1 MDIFLKGNLRF
12 VNKVKELTNSFL
24 KKEKQI
30 MNHVSFQKLVLLCLL
45 ILTFS
50 NYSFSSHI
58 VGGDTRIEQV
68 SQNNFILKKR
78 LFRFCTGI
86 PYPINLTGKIY
97 DKLTDTLV
105 KTIAVSRVSYHLISF
120 GDTCYS
126 PPGLCVEVYNYSAS
140 FTLPNNP
147 NGYYYVYTN
156 GIRNPGLVNL
166 VSGNSVW
173 YCNIPDPAILNGNS
187 NPKFVDYPS
196 DGYLCRGYDKQIDFS
211 CIDLDGD
218 SLVYSLQTPN
228 DIPLGAQGGKPFLPA
243 TFNRGYSLSR
253 VFGVNGSCTIDSNTG
268 IVTANPVR
276 LGIYVIAV
284 KCEEYRNGVKIGEV
298 FRDIQYAAL
307 NCVVTTFNNDSV
319 CVGDS
324 TQFVSTVATSS
335 RINTWDFGDGTA
347 LSNLVSPKHSYVNPG
362 VYQVRHTSKRPRSNC
377 IDSVTLDVVV
387 LPQLIARF
395 NYDTACFGFPIHF
408 SNSSLGS
415 FDKIKWDLGDGYTDS
430 IVTNLRHTYGA
441 PGNYFVELKISNNG
455 FCEQTIQQQITI
467 SGKDSSR
474 ISMSVCNSYTSPTGK
489 IWNATGVYTDTL
501 LNQNGCDSIVT
512 IDLTIHSTSQTTQIV
527 SVCNSYTSPTGKIW
541 NATGIYTDTLLNQNG
556 CDSIVTI
563 DLTIHSTSQ
572 TSQIVSVCDT
582 YTSPSG
588 KIWNATGIY
597 LDTLLNQNGCD
608 SIVTIDLTIHSTSQ
622 TTQIVSVCDNYT
634 SPSGKIWN
642 TTGIYLDTLLNQN
655 GCDSIV
661 TIDLTIHS
669 TSQTTQIVSV
679 CNSYTSP
686 TGKFWNATGIYL
698 DTLLNQNGC
707 DSTVTIDLTIHST
720 SQTTQ
725 IISTCNGY
733 TSPSGKS
740 WGSSGIFFDTLTGKY
755 GCDSIIKYHIITFRR
770 SMGMPI
776 VLNLCDSFVLPGTG
790 KKIFQ
795 SGVYIDTVPS
805 NNGCDNYV
813 RYFLTIQASNNS
825 IMNAST
831 CDTYVSPSGKVWNT
845 SGVFTDTL
853 SNQNGCDSIVTINL
867 TIHSKNQTTQ
877 IVSVCNSYTSPTGK
891 IWKVTGIY
899 SDTLSNSNGCDS
911 IITIHLT
918 VNHTSFSSIT
928 ASVCDVFVSPSGNIF
943 SVSGIYKDTLQN
955 SVGCD
960 SIVSINLTVNHIAI
974 KTITV
979 SVCDSFVSPSGIVW
993 TTSGYF
999 NDTLKSISGCDS
1011 IVVYDLT
1018 VNKCKFTFIKRSSC
1032 DSLVYNGVVYSSSQ
1046 TIVDTLP
1053 IRTGCDSIITCEI
1066 ELTSTPVLSILT
1078 SVNIGYQGEEM
1089 VMEVGGAAY
1098 YEWEN
1103 GSFDSIR
1110 NVDLSSVSQMY
1121 CVRGYNSPTCFLDTC
1136 IEIEVKQSA
1145 NIFAPNTFTPN
1156 NDGVNDCFSPVL
1168 VDVDRE
1174 NYVFQI
1180 FNKWGEEVFFTTEL
1194 DQCWDGSR
1202 AGQTLKSDIYVWKV
1216 TCVSE
1221 QNNLPMENQ
1230 GHIFLK
1236 M

>member
-489 IWNATGVYTDTL
+489 
-501 LNQNGCDSIVT
+501 
-512 IDLTIHSTSQTTQIV
+512 
-527 SVCNSYTSPTGKIW
+527 
-541 NATGIYTDTLLNQNG
+541 
-556 CDSIVTI
+556 
-563 DLTIHSTSQ
+563 
-572 TSQIVSVCDT
+572 
-582 YTSPSG
+582 
-588 KIWNATGIY
+588 
-597 LDTLLNQNGCD
+597 
-608 SIVTIDLTIHSTSQ
+608 
-622 TTQIVSVCDNYT
+622 
-634 SPSGKIWN
+634 
-642 TTGIYLDTLLNQN
+642 
-655 GCDSIV
+655 
-661 TIDLTIHS
+661 
-669 TSQTTQIVSV
+669 
-679 CNSYTSP
+679 
-686 TGKFWNATGIYL
+686 FWNATGIYL

-776 VLNLCDSFVLPGTG
+776 VLNLCDSFVLPGTR

-795 SGVYIDTVPS
+795 SGLYIDTVPS

-813 RYFLTIQASNNS
+813 RYFLTIQSSSKS
-825 IMNAST
+825 ITNAT
-831 CDTYVSPSGKVWNT
+831 ACDSYVSPSGKVWNT